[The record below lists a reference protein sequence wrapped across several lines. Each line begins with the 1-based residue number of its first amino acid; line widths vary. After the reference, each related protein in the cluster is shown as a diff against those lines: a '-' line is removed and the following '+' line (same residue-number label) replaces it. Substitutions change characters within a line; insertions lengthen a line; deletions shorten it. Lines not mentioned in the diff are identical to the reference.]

1 MRIEREIY
9 LSLYTF
15 NNFLNFDH
23 TENKI
28 YNIT

>member
-9 LSLYTF
+9 LSLYMF